1 MHKIEYMKNGY
12 IIDNDTADEEWQ
24 NICNKYEK
32 IKCIICNNQTAK
44 HFRISLLGN
53 NIITINNKLL
63 DDVVYINGVF

>member
-1 MHKIEYMKNGY
+1 MKNGY
-12 IIDNDTADEEWQ
+12 IIDNDTTNEEWQ
-24 NICNKYEK
+24 TIYDKYDI

-44 HFRISLLGN
+44 RFRVNLFGK